1 MPTQTTE
8 RQKLHQ
14 VIDTLP
20 DDRVTAVLGII
31 RGLRHDTDDGY
42 LPHIPNA
49 ETAAS
54 IREGRAG
61 KVKSAA
67 TLEEFFAEMYKDNE
81 GD

>member
-1 MPTQTTE
+1 MSTQTAE
-8 RQKLHQ
+8 RRELHQ

-20 DDRVTAVLGII
+20 DDSVTAVLGLI

-42 LPHIPNA
+42 LPHMPNA
-49 ETAAS
+49 ETAAA

-67 TLEEFFAEMYKDNE
+67 TLEEFFAEMQKDNE
-81 GD
+81 GN